1 MCYTIPHGSH
11 GKENVMGQK
20 KAIVIGAGF
29 GGLSAAALLAQD
41 GFDVLILEKN
51 EQPGGRARVWKKNGF
66 VFDMGPS
73 WYLMPDV
80 FDRFFKIFDKETH
93 DYYKLIRLDPNY
105 RVFFGGTKTVDVPAD
120 RPGIDSL
127 FDELER
133 DGSGK
138 LQEYLS
144 IAKYQYEI
152 AMNEFMY
159 REYKTIF
166 DFFNWKIMTKGPQLK
181 IFESF
186 DKFARRHF
194 ESDEIRK
201 ILEYTVVFLGG
212 SPDNTPGLYSIMSH
226 VDFDLGVWYPCGGLG
241 MLVKGFVRLATEQGV
256 RLEFNQN
263 VKKIIVKNGHATGV
277 ITDKAELS
285 ADLILV
291 NADYHF
297 AETRLLDAAFR
308 TYPERYWQRKKM
320 GPSAF
325 LIYLGLKGKVPN
337 LLHHN
342 LYLDNSWHEH
352 FHSIF
357 VEPSWPENPSYY
369 VCCPSKTDGAVAP
382 VGSENIFIL
391 VPVAP
396 GLRDTDAVREMY
408 CDKTISHL
416 EKLIGYNLR
425 KHVVVKRTFAH
436 NDFRDAYNA
445 YKGTA
450 LGMSHTL
457 MQTAV
462 FRPAHQSKKVKN
474 LFYTGSYNHPG
485 IGVPMVIISSQIV
498 CEQIKKLYG

>member
-1 MCYTIPHGSH
+1 MRD
-11 GKENVMGQK
+11 K
-20 KAIVIGAGF
+20 KVIVIGAGF
-29 GGLSAAALLAQD
+29 GGLSAAALLARD
-41 GFDVLILEKN
+41 GFDVLVLEKN
-51 EQPGGRARVWKKNGF
+51 EQPGGRARVWKKDGF

-80 FDRFFKIFDKETH
+80 FERFFKTFNKETQ
-93 DYYKLIRLDPNY
+93 DYYKLIRLNPNY

-120 RPGIDSL
+120 RPGIDAL
-127 FDELER
+127 FDRLEPN
-133 DGSGK
+133 GSAK
-138 LQEYLS
+138 LAEYLDV
-144 IAKYQYEI
+144 AKYQYDI
-152 AMNEFMY
+152 AMTEFMY

-166 DFFNWKIMTKGPQLK
+166 DFLNWKIITKGPQLK
-181 IFESF
+181 IFENF
-186 DKFARRHF
+186 DKFARRYF
-194 ESDEIRK
+194 DSDEIRK

-241 MLVKGFVRLATEQGV
+241 MLVKGFIRLAKEQGV
-256 RLEFNQN
+256 RFEFNQCVN
-263 VKKIIVKNGHATGV
+263 KIIVKNGQATGV
-277 ITDKAELS
+277 TTNKREFD
-285 ADLILV
+285 ADIILV

-297 AETRLLDAAFR
+297 AETKLLDAASR
-308 TYPERYWQRKKM
+308 TYGEQYWQRKKM

-325 LIYLGLKGKVPN
+325 LIYLGLKGKVPQ

-357 VEPSWPENPSYY
+357 VEPAWPENPSYY
-369 VCCPSKTDGAVAP
+369 VCCPSKTDGSVSP

-396 GLRDTDAVREMY
+396 GLKDTDAIREKY
-408 CDKTISHL
+408 YDKTISHL
-416 EKLIGYNLR
+416 EKLIGCNLQ
-425 KHVVVKRTFAH
+425 KHVVVNRTFAH
-436 NDFRDAYNA
+436 NDFKEAYNA

-457 MQTAV
+457 LQTAV

-474 LFYTGSYNHPG
+474 MFYTGSYNHPG

-498 CEQIKKLYG
+498 SDQIRKIYG